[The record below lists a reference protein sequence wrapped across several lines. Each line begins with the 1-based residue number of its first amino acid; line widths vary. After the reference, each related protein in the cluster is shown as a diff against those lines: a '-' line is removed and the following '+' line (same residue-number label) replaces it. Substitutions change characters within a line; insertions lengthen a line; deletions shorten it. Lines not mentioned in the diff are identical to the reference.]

1 MLKGCCE
8 RARKRTF
15 PKGTDNTT
23 ERFRFEAIEDV
34 GIRVEVGQMQGLN
47 KKPVRHRGKINMQH
61 PHEVKCWSHQLRITK
76 EQLQGLVDKVGNT
89 AAAVRKELEHAKGN
103 SAT

>member
-1 MLKGCCE
+1 
-8 RARKRTF
+8 
-15 PKGTDNTT
+15 
-23 ERFRFEAIEDV
+23 
-34 GIRVEVGQMQGLN
+34 MQGLN

-76 EQLQGLVDKVGNT
+76 EQLQGLVDKVGNA